1 MRIGIIA
8 IMIILSGCSGV
19 TDTEEKG
26 STIANRNFEEIKDA
40 AEGTEVRL
48 FMWGGDD
55 GINTYIDEWVAPRL
69 QEKFGISLTRTPMAT
84 EDILQKLRTE
94 REAGKKEGT
103 VDLLWL
109 NGENFRNAKNN
120 ELLYGAFTE
129 KLPNFNEYYDRDE
142 YSHDF
147 GTATEGME
155 APWGRVQFALQ
166 YDSAKVDEPPRTY
179 KELSE
184 WVKENPGE
192 FTYPHPSEFTGNA
205 FLRQMMLSGT
215 ENPEALAE
223 DSFSP
228 NAAETAADGMWKKL
242 REWEPALYRKGEYY
256 PASLSELDRLYS
268 EGKVSMTLGYN
279 EARSEHLINDG
290 VFPESTDTY
299 VMDSGSLG
307 NTHFLSIPYNSTN
320 VPGAVTAINFLL
332 SPEAQLQKMKPS
344 SWGDNTTIDTDKLPE
359 ETKQRF
365 EELDRGETVP
375 GAEKLEETYL
385 PELDTEYV
393 EWITETWED
402 EVVR

>member
-1 MRIGIIA
+1 MKIGIIA
-8 IMIILSGCSGV
+8 VMIILSGCAGA

-40 AEGTEVRL
+40 ADGTEVRL

-84 EDILQKLRTE
+84 ADILQKLRTE

-129 KLPNFNEYYDRDE
+129 KLPNFNEYYDRDD

-166 YDSAKVDEPPRTY
+166 YDRAKVDDPPRTY
-179 KELSE
+179 KELSK

-192 FTYPHPSEFTGNA
+192 FTYPHPSDFTGNA
-205 FLRQMMLSGT
+205 FLRQMMLAGAG
-215 ENPEALAE
+215 NPEDLAE
-223 DSFSP
+223 GAFSR
-228 NAAETAADGMWKKL
+228 NDAERAADGMWQKL
-242 REWEPALYRKGEYY
+242 KEWEPDLYRKGEYY

-344 SWGDNTTIDTDKLPE
+344 SWGDNTTIDTDKLPGE
-359 ETKQRF
+359 MKQRF

-375 GAEKLEETYL
+375 AAEKLEGTYL